1 MKKIFVILLLST
13 SIQVNFGQSIY
24 HHISHKSLYNLLDEL
39 ANQQV
44 IDLNTVA
51 KPYSRMV
58 IAKKLQEASQQT
70 DLLNNRQQQD
80 IAFYLKDFNKELK
93 PDKEFDKRLDLLYKK
108 DSVFTFSIN
117 PIGGIQYWT
126 NKNGAVWHR
135 WNGAEAFAYW
145 GDHWGFYASL
155 RDNHENEKLSEDQFL
170 NQRTGGNYKA
180 HYDYSEMMGGITYSW
195 NWGIIGLVKD
205 HFTWGTNY
213 NGSNIFSGRTPSF
226 AHIKVNLKPVSWF
239 EFNYVHGWLV
249 SEVVDSSRSYFLIN
263 SYGTDYREV
272 FYKKFIA
279 TNLFTFT
286 PLKKLNISVGNSIV
300 YSDIG
305 IHPGY
310 LIPLFFF
317 KSVDHTLNSGID
329 NQNSQMFFDISSR
342 QLKNLH
348 IYASFFVDEVSI
360 GRMFKPEEHS
370 NFFSTKLGFRANRFP
385 VQNMAVTAEYTRTN
399 PLSFMHYVPTLTFES
414 NRFNLGHYL
423 RDNCKEL
430 YLSLEA
436 KPLRGLF
443 LKASYTFAQKGPDY
457 TALGTHRLGIPFMES
472 VEWESSMFSLSAR
485 YEIINDGF
493 VFAGYTNGNVSGN
506 ENWSPAFWYGKT
518 NTFNFGIN
526 LGF

>member
-1 MKKIFVILLLST
+1 MKKILIILFLST
-13 SIQVNFGQSIY
+13 SIQVNLGQSIY
-24 HHISHKSLYNLLDEL
+24 HHISHKSLYNFLDEL
-39 ANQQV
+39 ASQQV

-58 IAKKLQEASQQT
+58 IAEKLQEAAQQT

-80 IAFYLKDFNKELK
+80 VAFFLKDFNKELK
-93 PDKEFDKRLDLLYKK
+93 PDKQFTKRLDLLYKK
-108 DSVFTFSIN
+108 DSVFTLSIN

-135 WNGAEAFAYW
+135 WNGAEAFAYY

-170 NQRTGGNYKA
+170 NRRTGGNYKA
-180 HYDYSEMMGGITYSW
+180 HYDYSEMMGGIIYSW
-195 NWGIIGLVKD
+195 NWGKIGLVKD

-249 SEVVDSSRSYFLIN
+249 SEVIDSSRSYFLVN

-348 IYASFFVDEVSI
+348 LYASFFVDEVSV

-385 VQNMAVTAEYTRTN
+385 VQNIAVTAEYTRTN
-399 PLSFMHYVPTLTFES
+399 PLSFMHYVSTITFES

-430 YLSLEA
+430 YLSVEA

-443 LKASYTFAQKGPDY
+443 LKASYTLAQKGPDY
-457 TALGTHRLGIPFMES
+457 TALGTERLGLPFMES
-472 VEWESSMFSLSAR
+472 VEWESGMLSLSAR

-493 VFAGYTNGNVSGN
+493 VFAGYTNGNVTGN

-518 NTFNFGIN
+518 STFNFGVN
-526 LGF
+526 FGY

>member
-1 MKKIFVILLLST
+1 MKKVLIILFLSAL
-13 SIQVNFGQSIY
+13 IQVNFGQNIY
-24 HHISHKSLYNLLDEL
+24 HHISHKSLYNFLDEL
-39 ANQQV
+39 ANQQI

-58 IAKKLQEASQQT
+58 IAKKLQEAAQQT
-70 DLLNNRQQQD
+70 DQLNSRQQQD
-80 IAFYLKDFNKELK
+80 IAFYLKDFNKEVK
-93 PDKEFDKRLDLLYKK
+93 PGKQFTKRLDLLYKK
-108 DSVFTFSIN
+108 DSVFTLSIN

-135 WNGAEAFAYW
+135 WNGAEAFAYY

-170 NQRTGGNYKA
+170 NQRMGGNYKA
-180 HYDYSEMMGGITYSW
+180 HYDYSEMMGGMTYSW
-195 NWGIIGLVKD
+195 DWGMIGLVKD

-226 AHIKVNLKPVSWF
+226 AHIKLNLKPVSWF

-249 SEVVDSSRSYFLIN
+249 SEVVDSSRSYFLVN

-286 PLKKLNISVGNSIV
+286 PIEKLNISVGNSIV

-317 KSVDHTLNSGID
+317 KSIDHTLNSGID

-348 IYASFFVDEVSI
+348 LYASFFVDEVSI

-370 NFFSTKLGFRANRFP
+370 NFFSTKLGFRASRFP
-385 VQNMAVTAEYTRTN
+385 AQNMSVTAEYTRTN

-457 TALGTHRLGIPFMES
+457 TALGTPRLGLPFMES

-493 VFAGYTNGNVSGN
+493 VSAGFTNGNVTGN
-506 ENWSPAFWYGKT
+506 KNYSPAFWYGKT
-518 NTFNFGIN
+518 NTFSFWVNFG
-526 LGF
+526 F

>member
-1 MKKIFVILLLST
+1 MKKILVILFLSI
-13 SIQVNFGQSIY
+13 SFQVIFGQSIY
-24 HHISHKSLYNLLDEL
+24 HHISHKSLYNFLDEL
-39 ANQQV
+39 ANQQI

-58 IAKKLQEASQQT
+58 IAKKLQEASQHT
-70 DLLNNRQQQD
+70 DHLTNRQQQD
-80 IAFYLKDFNKELK
+80 LTFYLKDFNKELK
-93 PDKEFDKRLDLLYKK
+93 PDKEFDKRLDLLYRK
-108 DSVFTFSIN
+108 DSVFTLSIN
-117 PIGGIQYWT
+117 PIGGIQYWS
-126 NKNGAVWHR
+126 NENGAVWHR
-135 WNGAEAFAYW
+135 WNGAEAFAYY

-155 RDNHENEKLSEDQFL
+155 RDNHENEKLSEDRFL

-180 HYDYSEMMGGITYSW
+180 QYDYSEMMGGITYSW
-195 NWGIIGLVKD
+195 NWGMIGLVKD

-249 SEVVDSSRSYFLIN
+249 SEVVDSSRSYFLVN

-305 IHPGY
+305 VHPGY

-317 KSVDHTLNSGID
+317 KSIDHTLSPGID

-342 QLKNLH
+342 QIKNLH
-348 IYASFFVDEVSI
+348 LYASLFIDEVAI

-370 NFFSTKLGFRANRFP
+370 NFFSTKLGFRIDHFP
-385 VQNMAVTAEYTRTN
+385 VRNVFFTTEYTRSN
-399 PLSFMHYVPTLTFES
+399 PLTFMHYVPTITFES

-423 RDNCKEL
+423 RDNSKEF

-443 LKASYTFAQKGPDY
+443 LKASYTHAQKGPDY
-457 TALGTHRLGIPFMES
+457 TALGTYRLGLPFMES
-472 VEWESSMFSLSAR
+472 IEWESSMFFLSAR
-485 YEIINDGF
+485 YEIINNGF
-493 VFAGYTNGNVSGN
+493 VFAGYTHRNVTGN
-506 ENWSPAFWYGKT
+506 EDYCPAFWYGKT
-518 NTFNFGIN
+518 NTFNFGFN
-526 LGF
+526 FGF